1 MFFVISFSIDNI
13 AVLVSLYC
21 DMVDRKYVLVN
32 LNLLKERSPETTVI
46 GIVKNNLYA
55 VIKFGQLESSPYI
68 NLFMNSFK
76 YYKKKCWRHF
86 KSGPLGRCTKCY
98 FDCTKLYKIKYI
110 ILYELNFDWIID
122 WPWAVLG

>member
-1 MFFVISFSIDNI
+1 MAYSKSMFFVISFSIDNI

-46 GIVKNNLYA
+46 GMVKNNLYA
-55 VIKFGQLESSPYI
+55 VIKFGQLESSSYI

-76 YYKKKCWRHF
+76 YYKKKC
-86 KSGPLGRCTKCY
+86 
-98 FDCTKLYKIKYI
+98 
-110 ILYELNFDWIID
+110 
-122 WPWAVLG
+122 